1 MLDKK
6 ERLNQNKK
14 LLRNKLVLYV
24 ASTTTSSANVFVFS
38 LSTIFIAVAI
48 EEKKRKIVTST
59 SQRDKLTS
67 EIKQQKQ
74 NEINVQT
81 TTMKRMLRK
90 KEVSTISTISHSSS
104 QKTLVKREE
113 DVVVEKSNDQK
124 MIEIIDAQKI
134 SQTTNTKET
143 KTKKQL

>member
-1 MLDKK
+1 M
-6 ERLNQNKK
+6 
-14 LLRNKLVLYV
+14 
-24 ASTTTSSANVFVFS
+24 
-38 LSTIFIAVAI
+38 
-48 EEKKRKIVTST
+48 RKIVTST
-59 SQRDKLTS
+59 SQRNKFTS

-90 KEVSTISTISHSSS
+90 REMSTTLTVSHSSS
-104 QKTLVKREE
+104 QKTLVKREK

-134 SQTTNTKET
+134 SQTTNTKEV

>member
-1 MLDKK
+1 M
-6 ERLNQNKK
+6 
-14 LLRNKLVLYV
+14 
-24 ASTTTSSANVFVFS
+24 
-38 LSTIFIAVAI
+38 STIFFAVTI
-48 EEKKRKIVTST
+48 EQKKRKIVTST

-90 KEVSTISTISHSSS
+90 REMLTISAVSHSSS
-104 QKTLVKREE
+104 QKTLVKRER

-124 MIEIIDAQKI
+124 MIEIIDARKI
-134 SQTTNTKET
+134 SQTTDTKEA

>member
-1 MLDKK
+1 M
-6 ERLNQNKK
+6 
-14 LLRNKLVLYV
+14 
-24 ASTTTSSANVFVFS
+24 
-38 LSTIFIAVAI
+38 
-48 EEKKRKIVTST
+48 TST
-59 SQRDKLTS
+59 SQRDRFTS

-90 KEVSTISTISHSSS
+90 REMLTISTVSHSSS

-113 DVVVEKSNDQK
+113 DVIVKSNDQK

-134 SQTTNTKET
+134 SQTTSTKEA
-143 KTKKQL
+143 KTKEQL

>member
-1 MLDKK
+1 MLH
-6 ERLNQNKK
+6 
-14 LLRNKLVLYV
+14 V
-24 ASTTTSSANVFVFS
+24 ASRTTSSADVLIFS
-38 LSTIFIAVAI
+38 LSTIFTAVTI
-48 EEKKRKIVTST
+48 EEKKKKIVTST

-81 TTMKRMLRK
+81 ITMKRMLKK
-90 KEVSTISTISHSSS
+90 KEMSTISIVSHSSS
-104 QKTLVKREE
+104 QKTLVKREK

-134 SQTTNTKET
+134 SQTTNTKEA